1 MGIEKSEFPEL
12 EGMEMDEELTEEEIN
27 KVWEIKDET

>member
-12 EGMEMDEELTEEEIN
+12 EGMETDDEESTV
-27 KVWEIKDET
+27 KR